1 MNFPGSGNYHLPLM
15 ERLHSKDLIGLEGIT
30 REELELVF
38 STADT
43 FREFL
48 DRPIRKLPTL
58 RGKTILNMF
67 FEAST
72 RTQASFDLAAKRL
85 SADTVS
91 VSKKGSSVE
100 KGETLLDT
108 LRNIDAMRIDAVVIR
123 HSAPGAPLFLARN
136 TEASVINAGD
146 GLHEHP
152 TQALLDM
159 FTLRGEMGDFKAKRV
174 LITGDILHSR
184 VARSNIFGMKAWGA
198 EVVLCGP
205 KPLVPEEFRAMGA
218 EVSWNLAEEI
228 PKADVIMALRIQN
241 ERLSESYFPSI
252 REYRRLFGITADKMA
267 LAKDGVVLM
276 HPGPVNWE
284 VELDP
289 RVTEMVKTVILD
301 QVTNGVAIRM
311 AVFYLLMAGSKEE
324 EDGTVA

>member
-1 MNFPGSGNYHLPLM
+1 LPLM
-15 ERLHSKDLIGLEGIT
+15 ERLRSKDLIGLEGIT
-30 REELELVF
+30 REELELIF
-38 STADT
+38 ITADT
-43 FREFL
+43 FRVFL
-48 DRPIRKLPTL
+48 ERPIRKLPTL

-108 LRNIDAMRIDAVVIR
+108 LRNIDAMKIDAVVIR
-123 HSAPGAPLFLARN
+123 HSAPGAAAFLARN

-159 FTLRGEMGDFKAKRV
+159 FTLRREMGDFKGKRI
-174 LITGDILHSR
+174 LIIGDILHSR

-198 EVVLCGP
+198 DVALCGP
-205 KPLVPEEFRAMGA
+205 RPLVPEEFRAMGA
-218 EVSWNLAEEI
+218 EVSWNLEEEI

-241 ERLSESYFPSI
+241 ERLSESFFPSV
-252 REYRRLFGITADKMA
+252 REFRRLYGITPDKIA
-267 LAKDGVVLM
+267 KAKDNVILM
-276 HPGPVNWE
+276 HPGPVNWD

-301 QVTNGVAIRM
+301 QVTNGVAVRM
-311 AVFYLLMAGSKEE
+311 AVLYLLLAGAKEE
-324 EDGTVA
+324 ENGTTA

>member
-1 MNFPGSGNYHLPLM
+1 M
-15 ERLHSKDLIGLEGIT
+15 ETLFSKDLVGLEGIT
-30 REELELVF
+30 KPELELIF
-38 STADT
+38 STAET

-108 LRNIDAMRIDAVVIR
+108 LRNIDAMKIDAVVIR
-123 HSAPGAPLFLARN
+123 HSAPGAPHFLARH
-136 TEASVINAGD
+136 TQASVINAGD

-159 FTLRGEMGDFKAKRV
+159 FTLMREMGDFSGKRV
-174 LITGDILHSR
+174 LIVGDILHSR
-184 VARSNIFGMKAWGA
+184 VARSNIFGMGAWGA
-198 EVVLCGP
+198 NVVLCGP
-205 KPLVPEEFRAMGA
+205 RPLVPEEFRGLGA
-218 EVSWNLAEEI
+218 EVSWDIDAEI
-228 PKADVIMALRIQN
+228 PKADVIMALRIQR
-241 ERLSESYFPSI
+241 ERLSASFFPSV
-252 REYRRLFGITADKMA
+252 REYRRLFGITAERIA
-267 LAKDGVVLM
+267 RAKEGVILM

-289 RVTEMVKTVILD
+289 RVPEMVKTVILD

-311 AVFYLLMAGSKEE
+311 AILYLLLAGSKEE
-324 EDGTVA
+324 SNGSSA

>member
-1 MNFPGSGNYHLPLM
+1 M
-15 ERLHSKDLIGLEGIT
+15 ETLFSKDLVGLEGIT
-30 REELELVF
+30 KPELELIF
-38 STADT
+38 STAET

-108 LRNIDAMRIDAVVIR
+108 LRNIDAMKIDAVVIR
-123 HSAPGAPLFLARN
+123 HSAPGAPHFLARH
-136 TEASVINAGD
+136 TQASVINAGD

-159 FTLRGEMGDFKAKRV
+159 FTLMREMGDFSGKRV
-174 LITGDILHSR
+174 LIVGDILHSR
-184 VARSNIFGMKAWGA
+184 VARSNIFGMRAWGA
-198 EVVLCGP
+198 NVVLCGP
-205 KPLVPEEFRAMGA
+205 RPLVPEEFRGLGA
-218 EVSWNLAEEI
+218 EVSWDIDAEI
-228 PKADVIMALRIQN
+228 PKADVIMALRIQR
-241 ERLSESYFPSI
+241 ERLSASFFPSV
-252 REYRRLFGITADKMA
+252 REYRRLFGITAERIA
-267 LAKDGVVLM
+267 RAKEGVILM

-289 RVTEMVKTVILD
+289 RVPEMVKTVILD

-311 AVFYLLMAGSKEE
+311 AILYLLLAGAKEE
-324 EDGTVA
+324 SNGSSA

>member
-1 MNFPGSGNYHLPLM
+1 M
-15 ERLHSKDLIGLEGIT
+15 ERLHSKDLITLEGIS
-30 REELELVF
+30 REELELLF

-108 LRNIDAMRIDAVVIR
+108 LRNIEAMKIDAVVIR

-136 TEASVINAGD
+136 TSASVINAGD

-159 FTLRGEMGDFKAKRV
+159 FTLRREMGDFAGKRI

-184 VARSNIFGMKAWGA
+184 VARSNIFGMRAWGA
-198 EVVLCGP
+198 YVVLCGP
-205 KPLVPEEFRAMGA
+205 RPLVPEDFRSLGA

-252 REYRRLFGITADKMA
+252 REFRRLFGITADKIS
-267 LAKDGVVLM
+267 LAKENVILM

-311 AVFYLLMAGSKEE
+311 AVFYLLIAGAREE
-324 EDGTVA
+324 QDGAIA